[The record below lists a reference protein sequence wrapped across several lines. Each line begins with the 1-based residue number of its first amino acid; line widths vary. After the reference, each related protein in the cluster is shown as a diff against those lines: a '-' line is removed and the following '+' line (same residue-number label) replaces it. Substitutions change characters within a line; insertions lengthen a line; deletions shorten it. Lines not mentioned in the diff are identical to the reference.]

1 MFVRVLTYLM
11 AFITFIQAF
20 KSQCSDEKLINIM
33 KEEKMCATEAQT
45 PLIRTT
51 GFDQDVY
58 CEYLQ
63 NVAKCEKGYIECYS
77 IEDVKLFE
85 ATIVEL
91 NISMY
96 IIPGSTISLLD
107 LVF

>member
-1 MFVRVLTYLM
+1 MFVQVLSYLM
-11 AFITFIQAF
+11 AFITFIHVIDSQ
-20 KSQCSDEKLINIM
+20 SIQCSEEKLLNIM
-33 KEEKMCATEAQT
+33 AEEKVCATKAQAQLKHT
-45 PLIRTT
+45 KN
-51 GFDQDVY
+51 FDQDVY

-91 NISMY
+91 NISM
-96 IIPGSTISLLD
+96 
-107 LVF
+107 

>member
-11 AFITFIQAF
+11 AFITFIQAI
-20 KSQCSDEKLINIM
+20 KSQSIQCSDEKLLNIM

-45 PLIRTT
+45 RLKRTT
-51 GFDQDVY
+51 SFDQDVY

-77 IEDVKLFE
+77 IEDVKIFE

-91 NISMY
+91 NISM
-96 IIPGSTISLLD
+96 
-107 LVF
+107 